1 MLRNLITGLPSK
13 VEGTPDRK
21 SWHLWGEPLAA
32 ALNLA
37 YTIGY
42 MNAAP
47 WSFHLAAVGSSLY
60 LAICWQR
67 RMMAESLL
75 WLFYI
80 AMAWIGM
87 TAVEEAW
94 PSPLPVASVFEHLIS
109 IAMALIIWVA
119 ASLLLKKH
127 SKAWRPWL
135 DAFTTV
141 GSLLATYWMLQFV
154 HANWLYWIVVNAAAV
169 ILYSGR
175 KMHWTV
181 GLFILYTALAIEGWF
196 DFFQW

>member
-1 MLRNLITGLPSK
+1 MLNNLFTGLSTK
-13 VEGTPDRK
+13 VAGTSDRRA
-21 SWHLWGEPLAA
+21 WHRWGEPLAA
-32 ALNLA
+32 TLNLA

-47 WSFHLAAVGSSLY
+47 WSFHLAAAGSSLY
-60 LAICWQR
+60 LMICWQR
-67 RMMAESLL
+67 RMLAESLL
-75 WLFYI
+75 WFYYI
-80 AMAWIGM
+80 AMAWIGI

-94 PSPLPVASVFEHLIS
+94 PNPLPVASGLEHIIS
-109 IAMALIIWVA
+109 IIIALAVWGAVS
-119 ASLLLKKH
+119 SLLRKH
-127 SKAWRPWL
+127 SKAWRPGL

-141 GSLLATYWMLQFV
+141 VSLLSSYWMLQFV

-175 KMHWTV
+175 RMHWTV

>member
-1 MLRNLITGLPSK
+1 MLREFVTGFPSA
-13 VEGTPDRK
+13 GTPKFDQK
-21 SWHLWGEPLAA
+21 SWHRWGEPLAA
-32 ALNLA
+32 ILNLG

-47 WSFHLAAVGSSLY
+47 WSFHLAAIGSSLY

-67 RMMAESLL
+67 RMLAESTL
-75 WLFYI
+75 WLYYI
-80 AMAWIGM
+80 IMAWLGM
-87 TAVEEAW
+87 SAVEEAW
-94 PSPLPVASVFEHLIS
+94 PNPLPISSGMDHFIS
-109 IAMALIIWVA
+109 IALAIGTWGALTI
-119 ASLLLKKH
+119 LLKWH
-127 SKAWRPWL
+127 GKAWRPGL

-169 ILYSGR
+169 ILYRGR

-181 GLFILYTALAIEGWF
+181 GLFVVYTALAIEGWF

>member
-1 MLRNLITGLPSK
+1 MLNNLFTGLPSK
-13 VEGTPDRK
+13 VRGASDGRA
-21 SWHLWGEPLAA
+21 WHRWGEPLAA

-42 MNAAP
+42 MHAAA
-47 WSFHLAAVGSSLY
+47 WSFHLAALGSSLY
-60 LAICWQR
+60 LLICWQR
-67 RMMAESLL
+67 RILAESFL
-75 WLFYI
+75 WFYYI
-80 AMAWIGM
+80 AMALIGI

-94 PSPLPVASVFEHLIS
+94 PNPLPVASDLEHLIS
-109 IAMALIIWVA
+109 IIIALGIWGA
-119 ASLLLKKH
+119 ATLLLRKY
-127 SKAWRPWL
+127 SKAWRPGL

-141 GSLLATYWMLQFV
+141 GSLLATYWMLKFV